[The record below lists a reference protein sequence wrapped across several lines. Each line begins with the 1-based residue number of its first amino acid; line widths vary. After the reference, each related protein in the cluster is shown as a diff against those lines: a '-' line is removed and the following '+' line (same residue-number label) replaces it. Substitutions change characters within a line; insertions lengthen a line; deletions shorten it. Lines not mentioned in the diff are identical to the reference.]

1 MSNLSQLIWDL
12 VYNRVRVTF
21 LSGYHSQ
28 FQQEM
33 IRGKELLKSDKKS
46 ESDIV
51 PGGGSADELLPLF
64 FSNNR
69 LKNSSCWCSCRDQA
83 CEQDGDSDVKSCASV
98 EYLWPLL

>member
-1 MSNLSQLIWDL
+1 MSNLSQLIWYL
-12 VYNRVRVTF
+12 VYNRGKIIF

-33 IRGKELLKSDKKS
+33 IRGKELLGFC

-51 PGGGSADELLPLF
+51 YVGGESADELLSLS

-69 LKNSSCWCSCRDQA
+69 LKTKKSSCWCSCRDQA
-83 CEQDGDSDVKSCASV
+83 CEQDGDSDMKSCAAV
-98 EYLWPLL
+98 EYLWSLL